1 MKKMSYWFE
10 PIALFALVLS
20 VLGAINA
27 PATALTNTTTNNPIQ
42 ESEPT
47 SFQRQRS
54 FELAQNLVGQCRAA
68 KQRIF
73 VYSQRSTSSSSL
85 RTLDTN
91 EQVTLAD
98 NGSGGWIGISSP
110 AVGYVQASNLTTC
123 TTATKPPS
131 TNPPSTKP
139 PSSGTGEGICRV
151 VNRDLSIRQGPGQGS
166 ATIGGVA
173 KDATV
178 KLASPQQSQTNAS
191 ENNRV
196 WVKIV
201 APTSGWISSGVSA
214 YPEGNLGPKFSCP

>member
-1 MKKMSYWFE
+1 MKKMSYWVQ

-20 VLGAINA
+20 ALGVMNA
-27 PATALTNTTTNNPIQ
+27 PATAVTNAAIDNPIQ

-47 SFQRQRS
+47 SVQRQGS

-85 RTLDTN
+85 RALETN

-98 NGSGGWIGISSP
+98 NGSAGWIGISSP
-110 AVGYVQASNLTTC
+110 TVGYVQANNLTTC
-123 TTATKPPS
+123 TTATKPPI
-131 TNPPSTKP
+131 TKP
-139 PSSGTGEGICRV
+139 PSTGAGICRV

-196 WVKIV
+196 WVNIV
-201 APTSGWISSGVSA
+201 APTSGWVSSGVGA

>member
-1 MKKMSYWFE
+1 MKKMSYWLG

-20 VLGAINA
+20 NLGTMNA
-27 PATALTNTTTNNPIQ
+27 PANAVTNTTTDNPIA

-47 SFQRQRS
+47 PLGRQGN

-98 NGSGGWIGISSP
+98 NGSGGWIAISAP
-110 AVGYVQASNLTTC
+110 TVGYVQASNLTTC

-131 TNPPSTKP
+131 TNPPST
-139 PSSGTGEGICRV
+139 GAGICRIV
-151 VNRDLSIRQGPGQGS
+151 TRDLSIRQGPGQGS

-201 APTSGWISSGVSA
+201 APATGWVSSGVSA

>member
-27 PATALTNTTTNNPIQ
+27 PATAVTNTTTNNPIQ

-47 SFQRQRS
+47 SFQRQGS

-110 AVGYVQASNLTTC
+110 TVGYVQASNLTTC

-131 TNPPSTKP
+131 SNP
-139 PSSGTGEGICRV
+139 PSSGTGAGICRIAT
-151 VNRDLSIRQGPGQGS
+151 RDLAIRQTPSLGS
-166 ATIGGVA
+166 VSIGGVA
-173 KDATV
+173 KDATA

-201 APTSGWISSGVSA
+201 SPATGWITTGVSA
-214 YPEGNLGPKFSCP
+214 YPEGNVGPKFSCP

>member
-1 MKKMSYWFE
+1 MKKMSYWLG

-20 VLGAINA
+20 NLGTMNA
-27 PATALTNTTTNNPIQ
+27 PANAFTNTTTDNPIP
-42 ESEPT
+42 ESEATPLG
-47 SFQRQRS
+47 RQGK

-73 VYSQRSTSSSSL
+73 VYSQRSTSSNSL

-110 AVGYVQASNLTTC
+110 TVGYVQASNLTTC
-123 TTATKPPS
+123 SSATK
-131 TNPPSTKP
+131 PPSTKP
-139 PSSGTGEGICRV
+139 PSTGAGICRIAT
-151 VNRDLSIRQGPGQGS
+151 RDLSIRQGPGQGS

-201 APTSGWISSGVSA
+201 APATGWVSSGVSA

>member
-27 PATALTNTTTNNPIQ
+27 PATASTNTTTNNPIQ
-42 ESEPT
+42 ESEST
-47 SFQRQRS
+47 SFQRQGS
-54 FELAQNLVGQCRAA
+54 FELAQNLVGQCRTA

-73 VYSQRSTSSSSL
+73 VYSQRLTSSRTL

-98 NGSGGWIGISSP
+98 NGSSGWIGISSP
-110 AVGYVQASNLTTC
+110 VVGYVQANDLTTC

-131 TNPPSTKP
+131 
-139 PSSGTGEGICRV
+139 SGTGAGICRV

-173 KDATV
+173 KEATV